1 MFKLMF
7 ASIRAAC
14 FWNLV
19 ASGNRNMNL
28 RLDKLELSLSTLTKQ
43 TVQLQDENQSATISY
58 TQVGDQPCLREE
70 HNVSRKTKLTGTDTH
85 QHTRSTLDPPG
96 HPSRYS
102 WRLESLTALPCACG
116 EIGFQLCRSLVLI
129 FMISQSTYTKTPNAY
144 CYGVP

>member
-70 HNVSRKTKLTGTDTH
+70 HNVSRKAGHTSQYPEAQLHSLGLRHGTDKAYRHGYT
-85 QHTRSTLDPPG
+85 SAYEKYLG
-96 HPSRYS
+96 PSRDMDV
-102 WRLESLTALPCACG
+102 
-116 EIGFQLCRSLVLI
+116 FQDILQGIHGDWS
-129 FMISQSTYTKTPNAY
+129 P
-144 CYGVP
+144 